1 MVENNTEWLP
11 HLSSEIVSDVHGN
24 LLDAY
29 AVALEGWRRGLKLR
43 WHVKDSEKFSEMYT
57 WYVDNPGQLFSLSSK
72 DRTHYFFRTRGD
84 IVSNEAV
91 AIGKDKEKTKEALK
105 KAGVSVPEGKQ
116 FSEEATNESIIEYA
130 SKIGYPLVL
139 KPTDGSF
146 GRGVI
151 SNITSEGELDYSLEY
166 VRTDL
171 NYPDV
176 IIEHYIRGKE
186 YRIYVVGDEVVG
198 AMNRIPPNVTGDGV
212 KSIESLIELK
222 NEERELNPRLVSCP
236 ITANEDVMDYIGRSG
251 YSLATVPEAGE
262 HVFLSDKSN
271 ISLGGDPVDVLD
283 ELPNDIKETAVSAIK
298 AVPGLLHGAV
308 DLIIHPE
315 KPAAEAGFIIEL
327 NPTAQL
333 GGLLYPIKGKSRDIP
348 AAIIDYYF
356 PETMPLKIDKTQT
369 YFDFQDVLE
378 PLLSRDASAS
388 TVTPSPLGKLYVK
401 KYTVS
406 GDVQDIGYHR
416 GLRKQAFERNLH
428 GFVMNLENGD
438 IEVVVA
444 GTDSEMV
451 DDFRN
456 GLWEDEERANVME
469 VQVDDYDEAIK
480 VGFEI
485 KADLKTQR
493 EEIKQFKQEFEVT
506 ELAMKKAEVQRRK
519 LYESMS
525 WRATKPVRLFGALI
539 KKFK

>member
-11 HLSSEIVSDVHGN
+11 HLSSEIISEAHGN

-29 AVALEGWRRGLKLR
+29 AVALEGWRRGLTLR
-43 WHVKDSEKFSEMYT
+43 WHVKNSEKFSEMYT

-84 IVSNEAV
+84 KVSNEAV
-91 AIGKDKEKTKEALK
+91 VIGKDKEKTKQTLK
-105 KAGVSVPEGKQ
+105 EAGVPVPDGRQ
-116 FSEEATNESIIEYA
+116 FTEEATDDTIIEYA
-130 SKIGYPLVL
+130 NEIGYPVVL

-151 SNITSEGELDYSLEY
+151 SNITSAGELGYSLTY
-166 VRTDL
+166 VRSEL

-176 IIEHYIRGKE
+176 IIESYIPGKE
-186 YRIYVVGDEVVG
+186 YRLYVVGDKVVG

-212 KSIESLIELK
+212 NSIESLIELK
-222 NEERELNPRLVSCP
+222 NKERELNPRLVSCP
-236 ITANEDVMDYIGRSG
+236 INVNEDVIEYMGRKG
-251 YSLATVPEAGE
+251 YSLATVPEPGE
-262 HVFLSDKSN
+262 QVFLSDKSN
-271 ISLGGDPVDVLD
+271 ISLGGDPVDVID
-283 ELPNDIKETAVSAIK
+283 ELPNEIKDTAVNAIK
-298 AVPGLLHGAV
+298 AVPRLFHGAV
-308 DLIIHPE
+308 DLIIHID
-315 KPAAEAGFIIEL
+315 KPASEAGFVIEL

-333 GGLLYPIKGKSRDIP
+333 GGLLYPIKGEPRDIP

-356 PETMPLKIDKTQT
+356 PETVALKVNKKQT

-378 PLLSRDASAS
+378 PLQSRDANTT
-388 TVTPSPLGKLYVK
+388 TVTPSPMEKLHAK

-406 GDVQDIGYHR
+406 GEVQDIGYHR
-416 GLRKQAFERNLH
+416 GLRKQAFERELH
-428 GFVMNLENGD
+428 GFVMNMENGD

-444 GTDSEMV
+444 GTDPEMV

-456 GLWEDEERANVME
+456 GLLEDEERSHIME
-469 VQVDDYDEAIK
+469 IQVQDYEEPIK

-506 ELAMKKAEVQRRK
+506 ELAMKRAEVQRRK
-519 LYESMS
+519 FYGSLS
-525 WRATKPVRLFGALI
+525 WRATKPIRLAGALL

>member
-11 HLSSEIVSDVHGN
+11 HLSSEIISEAHGN

-29 AVALEGWRRGLKLR
+29 AVALEGWRRGLTLR

-84 IVSNEAV
+84 KVSNEAV
-91 AIGKDKEKTKEALK
+91 VIGKDKEKTKQALNR
-105 KAGVSVPEGKQ
+105 AGVPVPEGRQ
-116 FSEEATNESIIEYA
+116 FTEEATNDAIIEYA
-130 SKIGYPLVL
+130 KKIGYPVVL

-151 SNITSEGELDYSLEY
+151 SNITSAGELEYSLTY
-166 VRTDL
+166 VRSEL

-176 IIEHYIRGKE
+176 IIENYIPGKE
-186 YRIYVVGDEVVG
+186 YRLYVVGEQVVG

-212 KSIESLIELK
+212 NSIESLIELK
-222 NEERELNPRLVSCP
+222 NNERELNPRLVSCP
-236 ITANEDVMDYIGRSG
+236 INVNEDVVEYIGRKG
-251 YSLATVPEAGE
+251 YSLATVPELNE

-271 ISLGGDPVDVLD
+271 ISLGGDPVDVMD
-283 ELPNDIKETAVSAIK
+283 ELPKEIKDTAVNAIK
-298 AVPGLLHGAV
+298 GVPGLAHGAV
-308 DLIIHPE
+308 DLIIHIDRPVS
-315 KPAAEAGFIIEL
+315 EAGFVIEL

-333 GGLLYPIKGKSRDIP
+333 GGLLYPIKGEPRDIP

-356 PETMPLKIDKTQT
+356 PETAALKVNKKQT

-378 PLLSRDASAS
+378 PLQSRDANST
-388 TVTPSPLGKLYVK
+388 TVTPSPMQKLYAK

-416 GLRKQAFERNLH
+416 GLRKQAFERELH
-428 GFVMNLENGD
+428 GFVLNLENGD

-444 GTDSEMV
+444 GTDPEMV

-456 GLWEDEERANVME
+456 GLWEDEERAQVME
-469 VQVDDYDEAIK
+469 VLVNDYDEPIK

-493 EEIKQFKQEFEVT
+493 EEIKQFKQDFEVI
-506 ELAMKKAEVQRRK
+506 ELAMKRAEVQRRK
-519 LYESMS
+519 FYESMS
-525 WRATKPVRLFGALI
+525 WRATKPIRLAGALL